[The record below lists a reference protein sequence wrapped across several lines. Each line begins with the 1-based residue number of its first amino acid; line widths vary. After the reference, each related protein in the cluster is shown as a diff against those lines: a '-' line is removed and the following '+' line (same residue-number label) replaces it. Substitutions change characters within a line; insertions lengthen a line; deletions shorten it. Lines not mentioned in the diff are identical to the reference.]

1 MRLTR
6 LAIQNF
12 RGIAD
17 LTLHLDQTTVLI
29 GENNTGKTS
38 VLEALHT
45 CMSRG
50 LTRRA
55 TPFTEYDFHLA
66 NNAAEPSSAPPLV
79 ITLTFEESKEDEWL
93 PEIDQAFDKAV
104 QILDDSRKQL
114 NFRVTSRFD
123 AATRDFAVEWTFLD
137 KDGSPLP
144 TAKQPKLVTDLQ
156 SLAPVF
162 LLGAVRDASHHFHAK
177 SPFWSPFT
185 KNPQIDDDT
194 RKDLETQI
202 ETLNQAILDKH
213 KPFDAVK
220 AGIAKTGT
228 LLPLA
233 PQDLVS
239 VEAVPARIFD
249 MLAKTQVKLACQ
261 TGAKLPITQHGAG
274 TQSLS
279 VLFLFEA
286 FLQSRLAEAYDK
298 HSEPILALEEPES
311 HLHPSAIRALWS
323 TLDGLAGQKIIA
335 THSGD
340 LLSAVPLTA
349 LRRLARKN
357 GAVTVFQVPN
367 GLLAP
372 DEERKIAYHVRAK
385 RGALLFAKSWLF
397 VEGESEYWLLPEA
410 ARSLGHD
417 FELAGVCCV
426 EFAQCGLECLIKL
439 AISLGIEWHVLTDAD
454 QAGQKYANTARR
466 YLNGDVESKRL
477 TLLPAQD
484 IEHCLWNHGYQFVY
498 QQAAANHPLPQP
510 VPPRNCSD
518 GSTCAWVNPPPVLP
532 VETQTIK
539 RALRATSKPEMAVA
553 VIDALRVAGS
563 PGVPQPITDAI
574 NTAVGNASL

>member
-12 RGIAD
+12 RGITD
-17 LTLHLDQTTVLI
+17 LSLKLDRTTVLI

-55 TPFTEYDFHLA
+55 TPFSEYDFHLA
-66 NNAAEPSSAPPLV
+66 SNAADPSNAPPLA
-79 ITLTFEESKEDEWL
+79 ITLTFEESQEDEWV

-104 QILDDSRKQL
+104 QILDDNRKQL
-114 NFRVTSRFD
+114 TFRVTSRFD
-123 AATRDFAVEWTFLD
+123 AATRDFAVEWVFLD

-144 TAKQPKLVTDLQ
+144 TAKQPKLVIDLQ

-162 LLGAVRDASHHFHAK
+162 LLGAVRDASQHFHAK

-194 RKDLETQI
+194 RKEIESQI
-202 ETLNQAILDKH
+202 ETLNQAILDEH

-249 MLAKTQVKLACQ
+249 MLARTQVKLACR
-261 TGAKLPITQHGAG
+261 TGARLPITQHGAG

-340 LLSAVPLTA
+340 LLAAVPLKA
-349 LRRLARKN
+349 IRRLARKN
-357 GAVTVFQVPN
+357 GQVQVFNVKDTTLDARDLQKVS
-367 GLLAP
+367 
-372 DEERKIAYHVRAK
+372 YHVRAK
-385 RGALLFAKSWLF
+385 RGALLFARCWLL
-397 VEGESEYWLLPEA
+397 VEGETDFTVLPEV
-410 ARSLGHD
+410 ARLLGYD
-417 FELAGVCCV
+417 FDLSGICCV
-426 EFAQCGLECLIKL
+426 EFSQCGLKPLIQVAKD
-439 AISLGIEWHVLTDAD
+439 LGIEWHLLADGDKAGGDYQKTASKYLDAD
-454 QAGQKYANTARR
+454 
-466 YLNGDVESKRL
+466 
-477 TLLPAQD
+477 PAADRITKIVQLD
-484 IEHCLWNHGYQFVY
+484 IEHCFWHAGYHAVY
-498 QQAAANHPLPQP
+498 ENAVDANHKKMVTSGPGTPQYP
-510 VPPRNCSD
+510 
-518 GSTCAWVNPPPVLP
+518 T
-532 VETQTIK
+532 ETITAAIK
-539 RALRATSKPEMAVA
+539 STSKPHLAYE
-553 VIDALRVAGS
+553 VIAAAGAAGS
-563 PGVPQPITDAI
+563 PGVPADLKTAI
-574 NTAVGNASL
+574 DMAIALAGRSV